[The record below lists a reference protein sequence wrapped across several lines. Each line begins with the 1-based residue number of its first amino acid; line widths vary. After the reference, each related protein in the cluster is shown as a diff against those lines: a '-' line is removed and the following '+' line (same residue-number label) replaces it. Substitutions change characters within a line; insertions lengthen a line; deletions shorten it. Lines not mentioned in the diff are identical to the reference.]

1 MLTGVIENLL
11 NRNLGASPRAR
22 ELCAELRERRIAIAM
37 TGTPLR
43 ISVESTGDSLRLSRD
58 AVGEFHAEIEGSP
71 VNLVALAGAEPE
83 ALLQRGAVRI
93 RGDVEL
99 AQRYR
104 ELALLLR
111 PDLEEELS
119 RFVGDAPAHQVM
131 RLALG
136 ALAFGR
142 RAVSTTALNTAEYL
156 AHERGDLVPRAEAEV
171 FFEGVDR
178 VREDVDRLAARVAL
192 LEQRLAPGEA
202 GDGAAAADTGAAS
215 GDAQDPAA
223 RP

>member
-1 MLTGVIENLL
+1 VLTAIIENLL

-22 ELCAELRERRIAIAM
+22 ELCVELRERRIAISM

-43 ISVESTGDSLRLSRD
+43 IAVESTGDSLRLSRD
-58 AVGEFHAEIEGSP
+58 AGGEFQAEIEGTP
-71 VNLVALAGAEPE
+71 VNLIALAGPEPE

-111 PDLEEELS
+111 PDFEEELS
-119 RFVGDAPAHQVM
+119 RVVGDAPAHQVM
-131 RLALG
+131 RFAAG
-136 ALAFGR
+136 AFAFGR
-142 RAVSTTALNTAEYL
+142 RALTTTAQNTAEYL

-171 FFEGVDR
+171 FFESVDR
-178 VREDVDRLAARVAL
+178 VREDVDRLGARFAL
-192 LEQRLAPGEA
+192 LEQRLAERAVARDAA
-202 GDGAAAADTGAAS
+202 GPAADI
-215 GDAQDPAA
+215 P
-223 RP
+223 